1 MNLSSQVWEVMIL
14 YNRLKKL
21 FNNNRLTEK
30 ELDNAVT
37 KGWITE
43 EEKAEIITGKGTGN
57 GR

>member
-1 MNLSSQVWEVMIL
+1 M

-37 KGWITE
+37 KGWITDA
-43 EEKAEIITGKGTGN
+43 EKAEIISGKGTEN

>member
-1 MNLSSQVWEVMIL
+1 M

-37 KGWITE
+37 KGWITK
-43 EEKAEIITGKGTGN
+43 EEKAEIITGKGTKD

>member
-1 MNLSSQVWEVMIL
+1 MIL

-21 FNNNRLTEK
+21 FNSGRLTEK

-37 KGWITE
+37 KDWITE
-43 EEKAEIITGKGTGN
+43 EEKVEIITGKGTGN